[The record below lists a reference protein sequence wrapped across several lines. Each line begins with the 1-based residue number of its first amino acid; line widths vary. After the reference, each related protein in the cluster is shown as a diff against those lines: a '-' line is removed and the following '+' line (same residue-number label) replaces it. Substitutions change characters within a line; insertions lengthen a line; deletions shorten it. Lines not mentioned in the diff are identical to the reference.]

1 MTTTLLAP
9 RPTRTALPPAG
20 PAWYGAVMGTAI
32 LATLTQSLVPGLW
45 VARALLVLGWL
56 LLVGLTAGFAAR
68 AVRHPGTLAASVRVG
83 AMPLWGMVSMGVLAV
98 GSATATVLPSWEPV
112 LADLA
117 VGVDGILWVLGTALG
132 LATAAGF
139 SVLLVRTD
147 AGAPTTVWGL
157 AVVPPM
163 VAATVGAGLV
173 PHLPTP
179 ALQLSMLLV
188 TAACFLLS
196 LTLGAVIFA
205 MAYHQHWRVAGLAV
219 AASATAWIPLGVVG
233 QSTAAAQAMAGSA
246 GPLLPASLAAAL
258 QDVAN
263 DYGVLML
270 GLGVPLAAWAV
281 AMTVRGFR
289 RRMPFVPGWWSLTFP
304 IGTLALGAHL
314 LGVGSGMTVF
324 LAVGLAC
331 WSALCGTWVLCAL
344 ATARAVA
351 TRHRRGGRR

>member
-1 MTTTLLAP
+1 MTSTQLAP
-9 RPTRTALPPAG
+9 RPTRTALPPVG

-32 LATLTQSLVPGLW
+32 LATLTQTLLPGLW
-45 VARALLVLGWL
+45 LARALLVFGWL
-56 LLVGLTAGFAAR
+56 LLVGLTAGFASR
-68 AVRHPGTLAASVRVG
+68 AVHHPGTLTASLGVQ
-83 AMPLWGMVSMGVLAV
+83 ALPLWGMVSMGLLAV
-98 GSATATVLPSWEPV
+98 GSATATVLPSWMPALTDAAVV
-112 LADLA
+112 L
-117 VGVDGILWVLGTALG
+117 DGIVWVLGTALG
-132 LATAAGF
+132 LATAIGF
-139 SVLLVRTD
+139 TVLLVQSD

-179 ALQLSMLLV
+179 ALQVSLLLV
-188 TAACFLLS
+188 TAACFVLS
-196 LTLGAVIFA
+196 LTLGAVIFTV
-205 MAYHQHWRVAGLAV
+205 AYHHHWRVAGLAV
-219 AASATAWIPLGVVG
+219 AASTTAWIPLGVVG
-233 QSTAAAQAMAGSA
+233 QSTAAAQAIAGSA
-246 GPLLPASLAAAL
+246 GPLLPATLATAV
-258 QDVAN
+258 QNVAN
-263 DYGVLML
+263 HYGVLML

-344 ATARAVA
+344 ATARAVV
-351 TRHRRGGRR
+351 TRHRGGGRR